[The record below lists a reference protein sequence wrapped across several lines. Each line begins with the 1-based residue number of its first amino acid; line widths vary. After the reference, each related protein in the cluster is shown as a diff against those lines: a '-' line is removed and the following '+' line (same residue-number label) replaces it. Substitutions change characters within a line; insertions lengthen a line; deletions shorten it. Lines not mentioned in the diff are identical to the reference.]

1 MVTFYDTSAGRW
13 AESWLGVARSAS
25 RRERQWTAVGDSVS
39 IRARVLGQHQHGHAG
54 THRGRGGCHSADKGT
69 LVDIFNFTLLS
80 SLISFLKMC
89 KTVAFTIILTIFT
102 ILRWIIFSFFD
113 MMTISKWKIYFPNLM
128 FPRTNSIKFLF
139 WCLIVLWM
147 DGRRILNCKIAR
159 AKCKDWSFVQLLF
172 NSNDDYQYTSTEF
185 EWLLDMV
192 NYTLQ
197 VTRISSVNFS
207 L

>member
-13 AESWLGVARSAS
+13 EESWLGVARSAS
-25 RRERQWTAVGDSVS
+25 RRARQWTTVGESVS

-69 LVDIFNFTLLS
+69 LVDIFNFTLLL

-89 KTVAFTIILTIFT
+89 KPVAFTIILTIFT

-128 FPRTNSIKFLF
+128 FQRNKLNQFFVLMSDSI
-139 WCLIVLWM
+139 V
-147 DGRRILNCKIAR
+147 DGWAAHIKL
-159 AKCKDWSFVQLLF
+159 
-172 NSNDDYQYTSTEF
+172 
-185 EWLLDMV
+185 
-192 NYTLQ
+192 
-197 VTRISSVNFS
+197 
-207 L
+207 